1 MLLRAL
7 VCSFLLV
14 VSGVATASLPDFTDI
29 VEESSPAVVK
39 VMAEVKAPALD
50 NSNRMEQL
58 EELDQLPD
66 ALKRF
71 FQYRN
76 PPVPRG
82 GSGSGFIISEDG
94 YIVTNHHV
102 VDGADRVIVRL
113 SDRREYDAEIV
124 GTDQRSDLALLRVEA
139 DDLPFLRLGKSTDLK
154 VGQWVLAIGSPFGL
168 DYSVTAGIVSAK
180 GRSLPTERGENY
192 VPFIQTDVAINPG
205 NSGGPLFNL
214 EGEVVGVNSQIFT
227 RSGGSIGLSF
237 AIPSK
242 VVSNIVSQ
250 LRENGAVV
258 RGWLGVSIQNVDR
271 TLAESFDLD
280 RPRGALVAQVGEDS
294 PAERAGIQS
303 GDIIVEVDGESIEV
317 SADLPHVIGLISPG
331 TEVSMTLMRDGDEE
345 TLDVEIGALE
355 AGETPS
361 VVASVSE
368 PGVVRALGMAAR
380 ELSREEEA
388 EADLRGG
395 VVVMDVDPE
404 SPAFEA
410 GVRGGDVI
418 TRFGRTAISRLSDLE
433 KALEDVESGD
443 SISVRLIRQGAP
455 LFIGIKVPEND

>member
-1 MLLRAL
+1 MFLRAIL
-7 VCSFLLV
+7 CAFCLF
-14 VSGVATASLPDFTDI
+14 VSQVAAASLPDFTVI

-39 VMAEVKAPALD
+39 VMAEVRAPA
-50 NSNRMEQL
+50 SNNTDQMEQL
-58 EELDQLPD
+58 EELNQLPD

-71 FQYRN
+71 FQNRN

-113 SDRREYDAEIV
+113 SDRREYDADVI
-124 GTDQRSDLALLRVEA
+124 GTDQRSDLALLRVDG
-139 DDLPFLRLGKSTDLK
+139 DDLPYLKLGKSTDLK

-214 EGEVVGVNSQIFT
+214 GGEVVGVNSQIFT

-242 VVSNIVSQ
+242 VVTNIIEQ
-250 LRENGAVV
+250 LRENGQVV

-280 RPRGALVAQVGEDS
+280 RPRGALVAQVGEGS
-294 PAERAGIQS
+294 PAERAGIES
-303 GDIIVEVDGESIEV
+303 GDIIVEVDEESIEV
-317 SADLPHVIGLISPG
+317 SADLPHVIGLMSPG
-331 TEVSMTLMRDGDEE
+331 STVSLTLIRDGDEE
-345 TLDVEIGALE
+345 RLPVEIGALE
-355 AGETPS
+355 ADQMPR

-368 PGVVRALGMAAR
+368 PGVLRALGMDIR
-380 ELSREEEA
+380 DLNRDDEA
-388 EADLRGG
+388 EAELRGG
-395 VVVMDVDPE
+395 VAVMDVDRN
-404 SPAFEA
+404 SAAFEA
-410 GVRGGDVI
+410 GVRSGDVI
-418 TRFGRTAISRLSDLE
+418 TRFGKTPISRLSDME
-433 KALEDVESGD
+433 EALNEVQSGD